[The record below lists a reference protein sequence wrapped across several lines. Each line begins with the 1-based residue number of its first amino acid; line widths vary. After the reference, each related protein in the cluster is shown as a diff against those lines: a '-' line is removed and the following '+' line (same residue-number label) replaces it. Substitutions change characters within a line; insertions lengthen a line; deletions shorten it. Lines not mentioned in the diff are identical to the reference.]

1 MGSRVFLVQRP
12 SVRANGV
19 WVDKYDLTPAEHFGE
34 LVMCLP
40 PGNIPRELPVTV
52 ARLKE
57 VLGDF
62 RVADDYLL
70 AIGDPIAIALAVLV
84 ADRVARGGVR
94 VLKWDRRGGHYVPY
108 ALEI

>member
-1 MGSRVFLVQRP
+1 MGRVFLVQRP
-12 SVRANGV
+12 SVKSSGA
-19 WVDKYDLTPAEHFGE
+19 WVDKYDLTPARHFGD
-34 LVMCLP
+34 LVECLP
-40 PGNIPRELPVTV
+40 PGNIPREISVTV

-62 RVADDYLL
+62 RVAEDYLL

-94 VLKWDRRGGHYVPY
+94 LLKWDRRASHYIPY
-108 ALEI
+108 SLDI